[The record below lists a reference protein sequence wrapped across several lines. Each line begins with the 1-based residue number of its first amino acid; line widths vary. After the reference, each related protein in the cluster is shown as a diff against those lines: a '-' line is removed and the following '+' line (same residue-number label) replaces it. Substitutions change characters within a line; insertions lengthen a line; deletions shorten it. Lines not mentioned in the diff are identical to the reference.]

1 MALGAAGAAGLLNQD
16 QKYEWVKGHPDASPI
31 PDELTQFLDQIVFP
45 YYYILFDK
53 EDEKEVIERAIVN
66 MSELAEELGPA
77 AFKNQIPRV
86 TEYIIKFLEKKA
98 FCQTGELENPEDDKD
113 VVEEDD
119 SEEAEDDD
127 EDDIDHDEIILGN
140 ISDFINALAKAYGD
154 LFAETFA
161 KIAPKVWEYTSDKH
175 PKNDRNTAIGCF
187 AETFAAAPAT
197 IGPYQNDY
205 LQMLNKCSG
214 TKDSK
219 VNRNLAYAIGVLA
232 QHSPTLFTI
241 ISLDDALGLLNK
253 LHENSD
259 SPDAQDNIVAA
270 TVRIAEYQMMGVPLD
285 QRPAQFGV
293 IVNSLYQRIPFQGDE

>member
-1 MALGAAGAAGLLNQD
+1 M
-16 QKYEWVKGHPDASPI
+16 
-31 PDELTQFLDQIVFP
+31 FP
-45 YYYILFDK
+45 YYYKLFDE

-66 MSELAEELGPA
+66 LSELAEELGPA
-77 AFKNQIPRV
+77 AFRNQIPKV
-86 TEYIIKFLEKKA
+86 TDYIIKFLEKKT
-98 FCQTGELENPEDDKD
+98 FCQTGEPENPEDASD
-113 VVEEDD
+113 VIEED

-127 EDDIDHDEIILGN
+127 EDDDIDHDEIILGN

-197 IGPYQNDY
+197 INPYLNDF
-205 LQMLNKCSG
+205 LQLLNKSAN

-232 QHSPTLFTI
+232 QHSTSLFNI

-253 LHENSD
+253 LH
-259 SPDAQDNIVAA
+259 
-270 TVRIAEYQMMGVPLD
+270 
-285 QRPAQFGV
+285 
-293 IVNSLYQRIPFQGDE
+293 